1 MRKNAAVALDFT
13 NEAEDTGLWSYG
25 SETRAY
31 DCITKVFTTILE
43 DKEVREA
50 FLSPAAGS

>member
-1 MRKNAAVALDFT
+1 VKRVEKAFHI
-13 NEAEDTGLWSYG
+13 EF
-25 SETRAY
+25 ETANSLLPDDLKQRAY
-31 DCITKVFTTILE
+31 YCITKVFATILE